1 VSTLGLDALDFDRL
15 MVSIRAM
22 IRAEGEAL
30 LFAGTYEYSVHAS
43 RPGPAAPDGSATT
56 LVDVLPVDASLP
68 LPPITNLPLRS
79 STWGEAV
86 SGVVDGQLCRVAFLD
101 CSRAKP
107 VVVGLQAV
115 SVDATVD
122 ATGSVTLGS
131 AQTPLVPLAGGG
143 SPVARQQGLV
153 SIIPPP
159 GSAVVTGLVNGVP
172 FTGTATGIPPGGSG
186 IITGG
191 NPDLQT

>member
-1 VSTLGLDALDFDRL
+1 

-79 STWGEAV
+79 STWGE
-86 SGVVDGQLCRVAFLD
+86 
-101 CSRAKP
+101 
-107 VVVGLQAV
+107 AV